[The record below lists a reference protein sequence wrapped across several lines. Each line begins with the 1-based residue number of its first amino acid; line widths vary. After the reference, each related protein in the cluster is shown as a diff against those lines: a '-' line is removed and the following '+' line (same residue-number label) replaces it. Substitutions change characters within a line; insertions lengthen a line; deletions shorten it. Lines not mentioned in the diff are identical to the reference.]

1 MKVGSIV
8 VAVTMSPDTSAQTP
22 VSERLYVSHVH
33 HVVGVR

>member
-22 VSERLYVSHVH
+22 VCGTYVSHVH